1 MITPTEEYG
10 QYAGKIWEIL
20 NAMGPLSETNLLKTT
35 KLDEKTF
42 HAAVGWLA
50 KENKIC
56 RNGTIYKLGESNLT
70 PKIGADAGKVWKTLD
85 AWGEVDVSNITKL
98 TQIDEKEAY
107 SALGWLARE
116 NKIDIKKT
124 KLKDRQVKFRLK

>member
-1 MITPTEEYG
+1 MTTPTEEYG
-10 QYAGKIWEIL
+10 QYAGKIWETL
-20 NAMGPLSETNLLKTT
+20 NTMGPLSETNILKTT

-50 KENKIC
+50 RENKIC
-56 RNGTIYKLGESNLT
+56 RNGTVYKLGESNLI

-85 AWGEVDVSNITKL
+85 AWGEIDVSNITKL

-116 NKIDIKKT
+116 NKIDAKKT
-124 KLKDRQVKFRLK
+124 KPKDRQVKFRLK